1 MSRAYRVSVSESLSK
16 EVRVEDGLCSR
27 LELLPILPKE
37 RLGELLAQELEQGGF
52 TRQGDRMV
60 RREKNDIE
68 VSVDLN
74 TGELKVTAEGHAELK
89 LKANREGVVANPGAV
104 EEAQAALRD
113 KAKESLARE
122 AQAEEE
128 SLRQRVTAQLE
139 GRLKTLRGEL
149 DGVTHRVT
157 AAALKEK
164 AAQMGTVEE
173 ISEDKKTGALT
184 IKVRV

>member
-16 EVRVEDGLCSR
+16 EVHVEDGLCSR

-37 RLGELLAQELEQGGF
+37 RLGELLAQELEKDGF
-52 TRQGDRMV
+52 IRKGNTVV
-60 RREKNDIE
+60 RREKNGIDIT
-68 VSVDLN
+68 VDLG
-74 TGELKVTAEGHAELK
+74 TGELKVTAQGHAELA
-89 LKANREGVVANPGAV
+89 LKTKREGIVANPGAV
-104 EEAQAALRD
+104 EGAEEALRG
-113 KAKESLARE
+113 KAKESLERE

-128 SLRQRVTAQLE
+128 ALRQKVTRQLEDRLKSLRS
-139 GRLKTLRGEL
+139 EL

-164 AAQMGTVEE
+164 AAEMGTVED

>member
-16 EVRVEDGLCSR
+16 EVHVEDGLCSR

-37 RLGELLAQELEQGGF
+37 RLGELLAAELEKEGF
-52 TRQGDRMV
+52 IRKGNTVV
-60 RREKNDIE
+60 RREKNAIE
-68 VSVDLN
+68 VTVDLA
-74 TGELKVTAEGHAELK
+74 TGELKVTAEGHADLALK
-89 LKANREGVVANPGAV
+89 TKREGIVANPGAV
-104 EEAQAALRD
+104 EGAEDALRQ
-113 KAKESLARE
+113 KAKESLERE

-128 SLRQRVTAQLE
+128 TLRQKVTAQLE
-139 GRLKTLRGEL
+139 ERLKGLRGEL
-149 DGVTHRVT
+149 EGVTNRVT

-164 AAQMGTVEE
+164 AAEMGTVEE